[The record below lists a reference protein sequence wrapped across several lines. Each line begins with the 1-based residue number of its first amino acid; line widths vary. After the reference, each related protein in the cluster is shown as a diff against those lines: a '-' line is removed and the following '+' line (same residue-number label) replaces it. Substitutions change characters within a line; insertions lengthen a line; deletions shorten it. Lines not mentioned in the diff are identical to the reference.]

1 MLSRANNYLKKQK
14 GMNDMKKIL
23 TILLLMCLL
32 VTNSAFA
39 KSNTQYFPQNQPP
52 SILELAFLRDLGLP
66 ILDAMFTHGNKQL
79 FTFERIE
86 KIQHNIQEDY
96 YDVTLRVV
104 GYEGAMNP
112 PYKLIRMTFRIP
124 DLHSSKRLKVISYKA
139 KDITPEEAVELSKN
153 TR

>member
-1 MLSRANNYLKKQK
+1 
-14 GMNDMKKIL
+14 MKKIF
-23 TILLLMCLL
+23 TISLLMCLL
-32 VTNSAFA
+32 VSNSAFA
-39 KSNTQYFPQNQPP
+39 KSNTQYFPQDQPP

-66 ILDAMFTHGNKQL
+66 ILDAMSAHGNRQL

-86 KIQHNIQEDY
+86 KIKRNIDEDT

-112 PYKLIRMTFRIP
+112 PYKLIRITFRIP
-124 DLHSSKRLKVISYKA
+124 DHYSDKRMKVISYKA
-139 KDITPEEAVELSKN
+139 KDITPEEVDELSKN